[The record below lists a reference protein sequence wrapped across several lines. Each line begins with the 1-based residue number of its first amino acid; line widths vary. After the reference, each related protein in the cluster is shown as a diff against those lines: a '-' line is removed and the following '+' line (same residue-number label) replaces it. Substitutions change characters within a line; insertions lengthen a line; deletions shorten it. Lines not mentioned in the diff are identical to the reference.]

1 MLSDPGPSVLPR
13 AEPRVNLTAAVCRQ
27 HRFRALLLAYADK
40 QKVKTIKKNPPRQ
53 HNTHECCLSQVT
65 FDEKSP
71 ADLLQQL
78 NEIFVAIDPQQ
89 TSEHDEPGDAGTT
102 RMMSFLVM
110 LKFPLPEH
118 QRESFRQG
126 LAVGCA
132 ERNGGQR

>member
-1 MLSDPGPSVLPR
+1 MAS
-13 AEPRVNLTAAVCRQ
+13 
-27 HRFRALLLAYADK
+27 
-40 QKVKTIKKNPPRQ
+40 
-53 HNTHECCLSQVT
+53 SQVT

-110 LKFPLPEH
+110 LKFPVPEH
-118 QRESFRQG
+118 QREGFRQG
-126 LAVGCA
+126 LAVG
-132 ERNGGQR
+132 